1 MKNIRIYLLITL
13 AALLSEF
20 AKAQDPLFSQFYNN
34 PVYYNPGAVGLTP
47 GLRARFTVRDQWPQL
62 PADLRNY
69 TFSMDIAERNIPGS
83 GGLGLMVMSD
93 NAGSGYMKTSTV
105 GISTAVRV
113 PLQDNMVTQV
123 GIMTSFV
130 QKRINWDNLVFTDQ
144 LNPVYG
150 NIYETSF
157 QEPGSGNI
165 FYPDFSVGGVFRF
178 TESSNMFSAIQGTFG
193 LAVHHLFRPNESFI
207 GLTSPLP
214 RKLAITGDLVFEM
227 NGDNDKL
234 YFQRQDKGA
243 ARNTFK
249 FNPGFIYESQA
260 DFKTY
265 AVGVNILK
273 SSIYSGVWFR
283 NRTSELAKSN
293 DLIFM
298 LGINAPFTSL
308 TRMKINY
315 TYDFVLTEIRTATGC
330 SHEISITIELDDFNM
345 FQRSGNRGGGFG
357 FSTRNHRSMEELQC
371 CPF

>member
-1 MKNIRIYLLITL
+1 MKTIRIFLLLTITL
-13 AALLSEF
+13 LVSDF
-20 AKAQDPLFSQFYNN
+20 VQAQDPLFSQFYNN

-69 TFSMDIAERNIPGS
+69 TFCMDIAERNIPGS

-93 NAGSGYMKTSTV
+93 NAGSGYLKTSSV
-105 GISTAVRV
+105 GLSTAVRV

-144 LNPVYG
+144 LDPVYG

-157 QEPGSGNI
+157 QEPSTGNVV
-165 FYPDFSVGGVFRF
+165 YPDFAVGGVFRF
-178 TESSNMFSAIQGTFG
+178 TESSNTFSAIQGTFG
-193 LAVHHLFRPNESFI
+193 VAMHHLFRPNESFI

-214 RKLAITGDLVFEM
+214 RKLAITGDLIFEID
-227 NGDNDKL
+227 GSGDKL
-234 YFQRQDKGA
+234 YFQKSESSK
-243 ARNTFK
+243 NTFK
-249 FNPGFIYESQA
+249 FNPGFIYESQG

-265 AVGVNILK
+265 SVGVNILK
-273 SSIYSGVWFR
+273 SSIYTGVWFR

-293 DLIFM
+293 DLIFL
-298 LGINAPFTSL
+298 LGLNAPFSSQ

-315 TYDFVLTEIRTATGC
+315 SYDFILTEVRTAAGC
-330 SHEISITIELDDFNM
+330 SHEISIIIELDDFNM
-345 FQRSGNRGGGFG
+345 FQRGGRNSSGFG
-357 FSTRNHRSMEELQC
+357 FSTKNHRSREELQC